1 MSNSTNQKSELFTN
15 LPRVEDYN
23 EYYILRDFDLRPE
36 KVKDYPTRLNPDLIE
51 ELLELGLLF
60 RTREEA
66 LSAWNAMI
74 ETNTNLGLTP
84 KEWRRALK
92 CIPTNI
98 WKTFLSLT
106 PKKKKVCLNKW
117 WDWHTHKIIAY
128 WTIALGILTIIINIT
143 HIAIKCL

>member
-1 MSNSTNQKSELFTN
+1 MSNSTNQQSEIFTN

-92 CIPTNI
+92 CIPTNN
-98 WKTFLSLT
+98 WKAFLSLS
-106 PKKKKVCLNKW
+106 PQKKKRHLNQW
-117 WDWHTHKIIAY
+117 WNYHLHKIANY
-128 WTIALGILTIIINIT
+128 WVIGLSLVSIT
-143 HIAIKCL
+143 LSLIKIFS